1 MVKGKAG
8 TVVPNMSLALTA
20 RRQPTLSHSQAGGNR
35 PCAADSL
42 LLGIRRGQHLFTG
55 GRQLRQRHWLSRLR
69 RLLRRLGMD
78 DRILE
83 PVGEIAGAAAL
94 AGRRLRLALAWAAAG
109 RASDA
114 DMEVIVMAVHRPHLV
129 QPAAGALGLAAP

>member
-1 MVKGKAG
+1 
-8 TVVPNMSLALTA
+8 
-20 RRQPTLSHSQAGGNR
+20 
-35 PCAADSL
+35 
-42 LLGIRRGQHLFTG
+42 
-55 GRQLRQRHWLSRLR
+55 
-69 RLLRRLGMD
+69 MD

-94 AGRRLRLALAWAAAG
+94 AGRRLRLALARAAAG

-129 QPAAGALGLAAP
+129 EPATVALGFAAQRFLDRGVDEDALHGRLLRRGTDQREMTRGPDGRIDVEPVG